1 MGGGTFAAR
10 VAIAAVLLAVAGC
23 GSGAATTPTPTP
35 IFATSI
41 SNSANAANPT
51 GQHWTGTITSTSER
65 HYFDGGAN
73 YACIDA
79 YTGTL
84 SLSVNGPNAVTGSG
98 ALNLQGAASCA
109 PLGAAGGTHG
119 LPPETQTYEF
129 SVSGVKT
136 TARFTLQ
143 FTITKVSPPGSIDV
157 AGIKSLLHVGVC
169 PPTSG
174 PKLSIALDRPNHA
187 TGVAMPSATI
197 VQDCPHAAQGAQ
209 NDIFSSTST
218 IVLSRS

>member
-10 VAIAAVLLAVAGC
+10 VAIAAVLHAVAGC
-23 GSGAATTPTPTP
+23 GGSTGATPTPTP

-41 SNSANAANPT
+41 SNSANAANPA

-65 HYFDGGAN
+65 QYFDGGAN
-73 YACIDA
+73 YTCSDA
-79 YTGTL
+79 WTGTL
-84 SLSVNGPNAVTGSG
+84 SFSVTGQNAVTGSG
-98 ALNLQGAASCA
+98 ALNLQGAVSCTNA
-109 PLGAAGGTHG
+109 YALSGHPLQTHG
-119 LPPETQTYEF
+119 F

-136 TARFTLQ
+136 AAGFTLQ
-143 FTITKVSPPGSIDV
+143 FTVTSASPPHTVDV
-157 AGIKSLLHVGVC
+157 AGVVSLLAVNEC
-169 PPTSG
+169 PLQAG

-197 VQDCPHAAQGAQ
+197 VQDCPHGPQGAQ

>member
-10 VAIAAVLLAVAGC
+10 VAVAAVLLAVAGC
-23 GSGAATTPTPTP
+23 GGSTGATPTP

-73 YACIDA
+73 YTCTDA
-79 YTGTL
+79 WTGTL
-84 SLSVNGPNAVTGSG
+84 SFSVTGQNAVTGSG
-98 ALNLQGAASCA
+98 ALNLQGAVSCTNA
-109 PLGAAGGTHG
+109 YALPGPNRPPVQTHG
-119 LPPETQTYEF
+119 F

-136 TARFTLQ
+136 AAAFTLQ
-143 FTITKVSPPGSIDV
+143 FTVTSASPPHTVDV
-157 AGIKSLLHVGVC
+157 AGVVSLLAVNQC
-169 PPTSG
+169 PLRAG
-174 PKLSIALDRPNHA
+174 PKLSIAFDRANHA
-187 TGVAMPSATI
+187 TGAAMPSATLL
-197 VQDCPHAAQGAQ
+197 QDCPHGPQGAQ

-218 IVLSRS
+218 IVLNGS